1 MKKIITLIL
10 TVTLLSSCF
19 PTKEV
24 ISDNYEIDNEL
35 HFKILK
41 YSEPTT
47 KANFIRSEEAK
58 YVDLAI
64 TMTNKSATSKEV
76 SFIDFYI
83 VNESGNMRS
92 PLWKVNREIEFT
104 GAERKKVRFE
114 AFETKKLWLSF
125 LAPKNEQI
133 KFLYFNGK
141 KVALTFRETKQ
152 EMF

>member
-1 MKKIITLIL
+1 
-10 TVTLLSSCF
+10 
-19 PTKEV
+19 
-24 ISDNYEIDNEL
+24 
-35 HFKILK
+35 
-41 YSEPTT
+41 
-47 KANFIRSEEAK
+47 
-58 YVDLAI
+58 
-64 TMTNKSATSKEV
+64 MTNKGATSKEV

-92 PLWKVNREIEFT
+92 PLWKVNREIEFA